1 MKNLKAILFSA
12 SILFIISLSGP
23 IVKAQEQISFSPTQV
38 IVREN
43 ELGKR
48 YTITVTNTSSTE
60 YTFSVEEKNAK
71 IANNNLELL
80 NTETTLKRLE
90 IPVTEFK
97 VKANDKYELIV
108 RAKIFTNESFDSFPS
123 IVIKE
128 KTNPQSQ
135 TTAQFQTIIP
145 FIIQNTKGEAKIESS
160 FTVNAQNYSIDPKI
174 SIMGTIENKGTKFC
188 SLSGTIVILRNG
200 KIIDE
205 KEITSQISGLLFPN
219 ETRNYSIDWTVNQ
232 DFFDGLG
239 EYTIESRVN
248 NDETSNTSIMKI
260 SFRYIPKNLIITTVG
275 SLIGIVLVISIL
287 RVIKK
292 SKQK

>member
-12 SILFIISLSGP
+12 SILFIIGLMGP

-71 IANNNLELL
+71 ITDNNLELL
-80 NTETTLKRLE
+80 DTETTLKRLE

-97 VKANDKYELIV
+97 IKANDKYELIV

-123 IVIKE
+123 LIVKE

-145 FIIQNTKGEAKIESS
+145 FIIQNTKGESKIENS

-174 SIMGTIENKGTKFC
+174 SILGTIENKGTKFC

-239 EYTIESRVN
+239 EYTIESKVN

-260 SFRYIPKNLIITTVG
+260 SFMYIPKNLIIATMG
-275 SLIGIVLVISIL
+275 SLIGIVLVISII

>member
-12 SILFIISLSGP
+12 SILFFIGLTGI
-23 IVKAQEQISFSPTQV
+23 IVKAEEQISFSPTQV

-71 IANNNLELL
+71 ITDNNLELL
-80 NTETTLKRLE
+80 ETEIALRRLE
-90 IPVTEFK
+90 IPVVEFK
-97 VKANDKYELIV
+97 VKANDKYELVV
-108 RAKIFTNESFDSFPS
+108 RAKIFTNESFESFPS
-123 IVIKE
+123 LVIKE
-128 KTNPQSQ
+128 KRNPQNQ

-145 FIIQNTKGEAKIESS
+145 FIIQNTKGESKIEST
-160 FTVNAQNYSIDPKI
+160 FTINAQNYSIDPKI
-174 SIMGTIENKGTKFC
+174 YILGTVENMGTKFS
-188 SLSGTIVILRNG
+188 SLSGTIVILKNG

-219 ETRNYSIDWTVNQ
+219 ETRNYSTDWTVNQ
-232 DFFDGLG
+232 DYFDGLG

-248 NDETSNTSIMKI
+248 NDETSNSSIMRI
-260 SFRYIPKNLIITTVG
+260 SFIYIPKNLIIATLGT
-275 SLIGIVLVISIL
+275 LIGIVLLISIISI
-287 RVIKK
+287 IKK